1 MMKPKKIPYFYNKEP
16 IEFIVKFEKG
26 ISGKLISRSSYI
38 NGLENVDL
46 KLKNERD
53 EFELDF
59 KTIIKKTK
67 KPINWRDKTFNHV
80 TFQTLKFDII
90 FDKLYSWDWFTGF
103 SNAFHSKG
111 FNDSKK
117 YFKFIIPLKRKINFH
132 FQLEE
137 FLFSSDYS
145 KWSRVA
151 TSISCDD
158 ENIYAL
164 QEGVKVKD
172 KKKDYLIIE
181 SDKKQLYSEFAD
193 KVFAFRVA
201 LGYIIGDFRGGRA
214 YMFSYNNKKRDRF
227 DGFSFRTLR
236 KDMKSLYQPINSNPY
251 AWLHSRGRKQAKK
264 IYKERNLR
272 TLNKLEFS
280 TLVELT
286 LKNDNFLGTLLTM
299 IEAGNLSLLISP
311 AIYFIVLEQFS
322 NIIVKEKP
330 IIPISDANDAE
341 YLKNEILGIVKKF
354 EEEKIQKNY
363 LLNPIIKR
371 IENINQ
377 ETNNDKLISCFKK
390 LNIELSK
397 EDLKIIKARNRLLH
411 GNIPNYRKKRNR
423 TIRDK
428 DSDLYYTS
436 IRIYTL
442 LNMLILK
449 YIGYNN
455 YVINFSKIYEQNT
468 GYSVDEEFYRKV

>member
-1 MMKPKKIPYFYNKEP
+1 M
-16 IEFIVKFEKG
+16 
-26 ISGKLISRSSYI
+26 
-38 NGLENVDL
+38 
-46 KLKNERD
+46 
-53 EFELDF
+53 
-59 KTIIKKTK
+59 
-67 KPINWRDKTFNHV
+67 
-80 TFQTLKFDII
+80 
-90 FDKLYSWDWFTGF
+90 
-103 SNAFHSKG
+103 
-111 FNDSKK
+111 
-117 YFKFIIPLKRKINFH
+117 
-132 FQLEE
+132 
-137 FLFSSDYS
+137 
-145 KWSRVA
+145 
-151 TSISCDD
+151 
-158 ENIYAL
+158 
-164 QEGVKVKD
+164 
-172 KKKDYLIIE
+172 
-181 SDKKQLYSEFAD
+181 
-193 KVFAFRVA
+193 
-201 LGYIIGDFRGGRA
+201 
-214 YMFSYNNKKRDRF
+214 
-227 DGFSFRTLR
+227 
-236 KDMKSLYQPINSNPY
+236 
-251 AWLHSRGRKQAKK
+251 
-264 IYKERNLR
+264 
-272 TLNKLEFS
+272 
-280 TLVELT
+280 
-286 LKNDNFLGTLLTM
+286 
-299 IEAGNLSLLISP
+299 
-311 AIYFIVLEQFS
+311 EQFS